1 MSNTATETD
10 TRRWNAFVCS
20 DCRAIFRVPLGHAG
34 LGVVCPACER
44 MLRLPK
50 ASDSIPELVIQ
61 QQSITSKIPEVQVEA
76 HQIKRDEQL
85 DESEVITARS
95 DENTVAKTEMR
106 RRKKR
111 RESNYTDV
119 ETEWQ
124 QGANKKMLRFDKPR
138 APWWMLAAVAVL
150 SLLLVSVVSLL
161 LVNKTN
167 SQPKISAPVFNPDSL
182 STVPSVKPIIKQ
194 DFNLAKIEELA
205 KAFINAKTV
214 NELLVH
220 VRQLPEIEQKIR
232 DYYQRV
238 PYTSAGFAGFG
249 ELSVVADDQGVV
261 IVSFQTKNFE
271 TRELYLCKDGDEY
284 AIDWESWVG
293 WSAMDFAELK
303 MNKPTAAV
311 EVRVTLAAESYYNF
325 DFPPNEESRWQSYRL
340 IYPDGESILHGYVE
354 KATPIDNQL
363 RLAPDEKSKQMTL
376 LIKYRENSSTN
387 DQVLIEKIVTEGWV
401 K

>member
-1 MSNTATETD
+1 
-10 TRRWNAFVCS
+10 
-20 DCRAIFRVPLGHAG
+20 
-34 LGVVCPACER
+34 
-44 MLRLPK
+44 
-50 ASDSIPELVIQ
+50 
-61 QQSITSKIPEVQVEA
+61 
-76 HQIKRDEQL
+76 
-85 DESEVITARS
+85 
-95 DENTVAKTEMR
+95 
-106 RRKKR
+106 
-111 RESNYTDV
+111 
-119 ETEWQ
+119 
-124 QGANKKMLRFDKPR
+124 
-138 APWWMLAAVAVL
+138 
-150 SLLLVSVVSLL
+150 
-161 LVNKTN
+161 
-167 SQPKISAPVFNPDSL
+167 
-182 STVPSVKPIIKQ
+182 
-194 DFNLAKIEELA
+194 
-205 KAFINAKTV
+205 
-214 NELLVH
+214 
-220 VRQLPEIEQKIR
+220 LPEIEQKIR